1 MNLIIEDVY
10 KQKKK
15 ILIIIIRKYWIKYFY
30 LEKIRIYNLTSERI
44 NISMETSK
52 MKNMVVLKNLPS
64 NMIEEA
70 IVIFKENSKI
80 KAKDVINK
88 SNQLS
93 QVQGKSKDIIFKEAE
108 MLVNDYVKRVES
120 SKNRKIFDKKINDKF
135 LKKYSVVITILF
147 IISLTINFI

>member
-1 MNLIIEDVY
+1 M
-10 KQKKK
+10 
-15 ILIIIIRKYWIKYFY
+15 
-30 LEKIRIYNLTSERI
+30 EKIRIYNLTSERRNSDNNLLYKLLRI
-44 NISMETSK
+44 NINMETSK

-88 SNQLS
+88 SNKLN

-120 SKNRKIFDKKINDKF
+120 SQNRKIFDKKINYKF
-135 LKKYSVVITILF
+135 LKKYSIVITILF

>member
-1 MNLIIEDVY
+1 
-10 KQKKK
+10 
-15 ILIIIIRKYWIKYFY
+15 
-30 LEKIRIYNLTSERI
+30 
-44 NISMETSK
+44 METSK

-70 IVIFKENSKI
+70 IVIVKENSKI

>member
-1 MNLIIEDVY
+1 M
-10 KQKKK
+10 
-15 ILIIIIRKYWIKYFY
+15 
-30 LEKIRIYNLTSERI
+30 
-44 NISMETSK
+44 
-52 MKNMVVLKNLPS
+52 
-64 NMIEEA
+64 
-70 IVIFKENSKI
+70 

>member
-1 MNLIIEDVY
+1 
-10 KQKKK
+10 
-15 ILIIIIRKYWIKYFY
+15 
-30 LEKIRIYNLTSERI
+30 
-44 NISMETSK
+44 METSK

-135 LKKYSVVITILF
+135 LKKYSVVVTILF

>member
-1 MNLIIEDVY
+1 
-10 KQKKK
+10 
-15 ILIIIIRKYWIKYFY
+15 
-30 LEKIRIYNLTSERI
+30 
-44 NISMETSK
+44 METSK

-93 QVQGKSKDIIFKEAE
+93 QIQGKSKDIIFKEAE

-120 SKNRKIFDKKINDKF
+120 SKNKKIFDKKINDKF
-135 LKKYSVVITILF
+135 LKKYSIVITILF
-147 IISLTINFI
+147 IISITINII

>member
-1 MNLIIEDVY
+1 
-10 KQKKK
+10 
-15 ILIIIIRKYWIKYFY
+15 
-30 LEKIRIYNLTSERI
+30 
-44 NISMETSK
+44 METSK
-52 MKNMVVLKNLPS
+52 MK

>member
-1 MNLIIEDVY
+1 
-10 KQKKK
+10 
-15 ILIIIIRKYWIKYFY
+15 
-30 LEKIRIYNLTSERI
+30 
-44 NISMETSK
+44 METSK

-135 LKKYSVVITILF
+135 LKKYIVVITILF

>member
-1 MNLIIEDVY
+1 
-10 KQKKK
+10 
-15 ILIIIIRKYWIKYFY
+15 
-30 LEKIRIYNLTSERI
+30 
-44 NISMETSK
+44 METSK

-93 QVQGKSKDIIFKEAE
+93 QVQGKSKEIIFKEAE

>member
-1 MNLIIEDVY
+1 
-10 KQKKK
+10 
-15 ILIIIIRKYWIKYFY
+15 
-30 LEKIRIYNLTSERI
+30 
-44 NISMETSK
+44 METSK

-120 SKNRKIFDKKINDKF
+120 SKNRKIFDKQINDKF

>member
-1 MNLIIEDVY
+1 MCTSR
-10 KQKKK
+10 
-15 ILIIIIRKYWIKYFY
+15 RK
-30 LEKIRIYNLTSERI
+30 
-44 NISMETSK
+44 
-52 MKNMVVLKNLPS
+52 
-64 NMIEEA
+64 
-70 IVIFKENSKI
+70 FKENSKI

>member
-1 MNLIIEDVY
+1 
-10 KQKKK
+10 
-15 ILIIIIRKYWIKYFY
+15 
-30 LEKIRIYNLTSERI
+30 
-44 NISMETSK
+44 METSK

-135 LKKYSVVITILF
+135 VKKYSVVITILF

>member
-1 MNLIIEDVY
+1 
-10 KQKKK
+10 
-15 ILIIIIRKYWIKYFY
+15 
-30 LEKIRIYNLTSERI
+30 
-44 NISMETSK
+44 METSK
-52 MKNMVVLKNLPS
+52 MKNMVVLKKLPS

-93 QVQGKSKDIIFKEAE
+93 QIQGKSKDIIFKEAE

-120 SKNRKIFDKKINDKF
+120 SKNKKIFDKKINDKF
-135 LKKYSVVITILF
+135 LKKYSIVITILF

>member
-1 MNLIIEDVY
+1 
-10 KQKKK
+10 
-15 ILIIIIRKYWIKYFY
+15 
-30 LEKIRIYNLTSERI
+30 
-44 NISMETSK
+44 METSK

-147 IISLTINFI
+147 IISSYNNIKRFRLA

>member
-1 MNLIIEDVY
+1 
-10 KQKKK
+10 
-15 ILIIIIRKYWIKYFY
+15 
-30 LEKIRIYNLTSERI
+30 
-44 NISMETSK
+44 METSK

-108 MLVNDYVKRVES
+108 MLVSDYVKRVES

>member
-1 MNLIIEDVY
+1 
-10 KQKKK
+10 
-15 ILIIIIRKYWIKYFY
+15 
-30 LEKIRIYNLTSERI
+30 
-44 NISMETSK
+44 METSK

-120 SKNRKIFDKKINDKF
+120 SKNRKICDKKINDKF

>member
-1 MNLIIEDVY
+1 
-10 KQKKK
+10 
-15 ILIIIIRKYWIKYFY
+15 
-30 LEKIRIYNLTSERI
+30 
-44 NISMETSK
+44 METSK

-120 SKNRKIFDKKINDKF
+120 SKNRKIFDKKIIDKF

>member
-1 MNLIIEDVY
+1 
-10 KQKKK
+10 
-15 ILIIIIRKYWIKYFY
+15 
-30 LEKIRIYNLTSERI
+30 
-44 NISMETSK
+44 METSK

-135 LKKYSVVITILF
+135 LKKGIEIVFCVNSPF
-147 IISLTINFI
+147 SLSYFSSQVSMQV

>member
-1 MNLIIEDVY
+1 M
-10 KQKKK
+10 
-15 ILIIIIRKYWIKYFY
+15 
-30 LEKIRIYNLTSERI
+30 EKIRIYNLTSERRNSDNNLLYKLLRI
-44 NISMETSK
+44 NINMETSK

-88 SNQLS
+88 TNQLS
-93 QVQGKSKDIIFKEAE
+93 QVQGKSTDIIFKEAE
-108 MLVNDYVKRVES
+108 MLVNDYVKRVEA
-120 SKNRKIFDKKINDKF
+120 SKNRNIFDKKISNNF
-135 LKKYSVVITILF
+135 LKKYSIIITILF

>member
-1 MNLIIEDVY
+1 
-10 KQKKK
+10 
-15 ILIIIIRKYWIKYFY
+15 
-30 LEKIRIYNLTSERI
+30 
-44 NISMETSK
+44 

-93 QVQGKSKDIIFKEAE
+93 QIQGKSKDIIFKEAE

-120 SKNRKIFDKKINDKF
+120 SKNKKIFDKKINDKF
-135 LKKYSVVITILF
+135 LKKYSIVITILF

>member
-1 MNLIIEDVY
+1 
-10 KQKKK
+10 
-15 ILIIIIRKYWIKYFY
+15 
-30 LEKIRIYNLTSERI
+30 
-44 NISMETSK
+44 METSK

-93 QVQGKSKDIIFKEAE
+93 QIQGKSKDIIFKEAE

-120 SKNRKIFDKKINDKF
+120 SKNKKIFDKKINDKF
-135 LKKYSVVITILF
+135 LKKYSIVITILF
-147 IISLTINFI
+147 IISLTIIKILLCERKRVWKKIYLLKKE

>member
-1 MNLIIEDVY
+1 
-10 KQKKK
+10 
-15 ILIIIIRKYWIKYFY
+15 
-30 LEKIRIYNLTSERI
+30 
-44 NISMETSK
+44 METSK

-93 QVQGKSKDIIFKEAE
+93 QVQVKSKDIIFKEAE

>member
-1 MNLIIEDVY
+1 
-10 KQKKK
+10 
-15 ILIIIIRKYWIKYFY
+15 
-30 LEKIRIYNLTSERI
+30 
-44 NISMETSK
+44 METSK

-64 NMIEEA
+64 NMIEEE

>member
-1 MNLIIEDVY
+1 
-10 KQKKK
+10 
-15 ILIIIIRKYWIKYFY
+15 
-30 LEKIRIYNLTSERI
+30 
-44 NISMETSK
+44 METSK

-108 MLVNDYVKRVES
+108 MLVNDYVRRVES

>member
-1 MNLIIEDVY
+1 
-10 KQKKK
+10 
-15 ILIIIIRKYWIKYFY
+15 
-30 LEKIRIYNLTSERI
+30 
-44 NISMETSK
+44 METSK
-52 MKNMVVLKNLPS
+52 MKNLPS

-93 QVQGKSKDIIFKEAE
+93 QIQGKSKDIIFKEAE

-120 SKNRKIFDKKINDKF
+120 SKNKKIFDKKINDKF
-135 LKKYSVVITILF
+135 LKKYSIVITILF

>member
-1 MNLIIEDVY
+1 
-10 KQKKK
+10 
-15 ILIIIIRKYWIKYFY
+15 
-30 LEKIRIYNLTSERI
+30 
-44 NISMETSK
+44 METSK

-64 NMIEEA
+64 NMIEGA

-93 QVQGKSKDIIFKEAE
+93 QIQGKSKDIIFKEAE

-120 SKNRKIFDKKINDKF
+120 SKNKKIFDKKINDKF
-135 LKKYSVVITILF
+135 LKKYSIVITILF

>member
-1 MNLIIEDVY
+1 
-10 KQKKK
+10 
-15 ILIIIIRKYWIKYFY
+15 
-30 LEKIRIYNLTSERI
+30 
-44 NISMETSK
+44 METSK

-88 SNQLS
+88 YNQLS
-93 QVQGKSKDIIFKEAE
+93 QVQGKSTEAE

>member
-1 MNLIIEDVY
+1 
-10 KQKKK
+10 
-15 ILIIIIRKYWIKYFY
+15 
-30 LEKIRIYNLTSERI
+30 
-44 NISMETSK
+44 METSK

-80 KAKDVINK
+80 KEKDVINK

-93 QVQGKSKDIIFKEAE
+93 QVQGKYKDIIFKEAE

>member
-1 MNLIIEDVY
+1 
-10 KQKKK
+10 
-15 ILIIIIRKYWIKYFY
+15 
-30 LEKIRIYNLTSERI
+30 
-44 NISMETSK
+44 METSK

-135 LKKYSVVITILF
+135 LKKYSVVITILY
-147 IISLTINFI
+147 IISLTINLI

>member
-1 MNLIIEDVY
+1 
-10 KQKKK
+10 
-15 ILIIIIRKYWIKYFY
+15 
-30 LEKIRIYNLTSERI
+30 
-44 NISMETSK
+44 METSK
-52 MKNMVVLKNLPS
+52 MKNMVGLKNFPS

-93 QVQGKSKDIIFKEAE
+93 QIQGKSKDIIFKEAE

-120 SKNRKIFDKKINDKF
+120 SKNKKIFDKKINDKF
-135 LKKYSVVITILF
+135 LKKYSIVITILF

>member
-1 MNLIIEDVY
+1 
-10 KQKKK
+10 
-15 ILIIIIRKYWIKYFY
+15 
-30 LEKIRIYNLTSERI
+30 
-44 NISMETSK
+44 METSK

-93 QVQGKSKDIIFKEAE
+93 QIQGKSKDIIFKEAE